1 MLSMHLLAY
10 NDLKLSKMCFLVN
23 CLKRL
28 KSSQQWL
35 DRQKADPYVEKAK
48 IYNYRCRSAFKLL
61 EMNEK
66 TNILTPGLTVVDL
79 GASPGSWTQVA
90 VQKTNSDGADKS
102 KPKGTVLSID
112 KLQIFP
118 ISGATIMSNMDFS
131 TIEAHDKVVAA
142 LNGKKVDLV
151 LSDMAPS
158 ATGIRELDKD
168 RIIGLCYMA
177 IRFAALVTKVNGN
190 LLFKVWD
197 GKEVPILEMDLERF
211 YETIKIM
218 KPKASRS
225 DSSEKFILARGFK
238 GIQRPLENGRWG

>member
-1 MLSMHLLAY
+1 MLISSAITRR
-10 NDLKLSKMCFLVN
+10 DLNFSKMCFLIK

-35 DRQKADPYVEKAK
+35 SRQRADPYVEKAK
-48 IYNYRCRSAFKLL
+48 INNYRCRSAFKLL

-66 TNILTPGLTVVDL
+66 TNILHPGLTVVDL

-90 VQKTNSDGADKS
+90 VQKTNADGADS
-102 KPKGTVLSID
+102 TKPKGTVLSID

-118 ISGATIMSNMDFS
+118 IPGATILSNMDFS
-131 TIEAHDKVVAA
+131 TIEAHDKVVNM
-142 LNGKKVDLV
+142 LDGKPVDLV

-168 RIIGLCYMA
+168 RILGLCYMA
-177 IRFAALVTKVNGN
+177 IRFAALVTKIDGN

-211 YETIKIM
+211 YKNIKIL

-238 GIQRPLENGRWG
+238 GIQRPLQNGRWG

>member
-1 MLSMHLLAY
+1 MLSGSFTP
-10 NDLKLSKMCFLVN
+10 KPLSYTKMCFLVN

-35 DRQKADPYVEKAK
+35 TRQKADPYVEKAK

-61 EMNEK
+61 EMNDK
-66 TNILTPGLTVVDL
+66 TNILSPGLTVIDL

-90 VQKTNSDGADKS
+90 VQKTNADGADPS
-102 KPKGTVLSID
+102 KPKGRVLAID

-118 ISGATIMSNMDFS
+118 IEGASIMSNMDFS
-131 TIEAHDKVVAA
+131 TIEAHDKVIAA
-142 LNGKKVDLV
+142 LGGSKVDLV

-158 ATGIRELDKD
+158 ATGVKELDKD

-177 IRFAALVTKVNGN
+177 IRFAALVSKVEGN

-211 YETIKIM
+211 YKSIKIL
-218 KPKASRS
+218 KPQASRS
-225 DSSEKFILARGFK
+225 ESSEKFILARGFR
-238 GIQRPLENGRWG
+238 GIQRPLQNGRWGE

>member
-1 MLSMHLLAY
+1 MIRSGLILFQDLSF
-10 NDLKLSKMCFLVN
+10 SRMCFLVN
-23 CLKRL
+23 CLKRF

-35 DRQKADPYVEKAK
+35 SRQKTDPYVEKAK
-48 IYNYRCRSAFKLL
+48 MYNYRCRSAFKLL

-66 TNILTPGLTVVDL
+66 TNILQPGLTVVDL

-90 VQKTNSDGADKS
+90 VQKTNADAADS
-102 KPKGTVLSID
+102 TKPKGTVLAID

-118 ISGATIMSNMDFS
+118 IEGATIMSNMDFS
-131 TIEAHDKVVAA
+131 TIEAHEKVIKA
-142 LNGKKVDLV
+142 LGGRQVDIV

-168 RIIGLCYMA
+168 RILGLCYMA
-177 IRFAALVTKVNGN
+177 IRFAALVSKIDAN

-211 YETIKIM
+211 YKSIKIL

-225 DSSEKFILARGFK
+225 DSSEKFILAKGFK

>member
-1 MLSMHLLAY
+1 MISLRSLEPKSLNFAR
-10 NDLKLSKMCFLVN
+10 MCFLAN

-35 DRQKADPYVEKAK
+35 DRQKTDPYVERAK
-48 IYNYRCRSAFKLL
+48 MYNYRCRSAFKLL

-66 TNILTPGLTVVDL
+66 IQILKPGLTVVDL

-90 VQKTNSDGADKS
+90 VQKTNADGADPS
-102 KPKGTVLSID
+102 KPKGSVLAID

-118 ISGATIMSNMDFS
+118 IEGASIMSNMDFS
-131 TIEAHDKVVAA
+131 TIGAHDKVVEV
-142 LNGKKVDLV
+142 LGDNKVDLV

-158 ATGIRELDKD
+158 ATGVKDLDKD

-177 IRFAALVTKVNGN
+177 IRFAALVSKVDGN

-211 YETIKIM
+211 YDNIKIL
-218 KPKASRS
+218 KPNCSRS

-238 GIQRPLENGRWG
+238 GIQRPLKNGRWG